1 MEDMD
6 LNRISEQGNS
16 EMEQIEFDLE
26 QSSPNMDQI
35 EFKLDNV
42 DTVKVV
48 DYPEENM
55 MPLDADTEPMP
66 EFSETEESSLELQAD
81 DLVVEETAAETVE
94 VCAVVEENP
103 AESVDV
109 ATEVVEANSVQ
120 EPSEPTAELEDID
133 SAPEMSAEELGVF
146 VTELETS
153 MSELGDFVDKMNQIV
168 NDEDSG
174 ADDDSEDVSTKN
186 RSQGVQ
192 RTVLSYM
199 HDIAFGMVAILLL
212 FMIVFRVV
220 VVSGP
225 SMQQTLQHGDCL
237 VLLNS
242 VFYRNPKVGDIVVA
256 TKSSYKD
263 GEPIIKRVIAT
274 EGQTVDIDFEKGIVY
289 VDGVALDEPYTNS
302 PTNLYEGV
310 SFPLTVNE
318 NCVFVMG
325 DNRNDS
331 KDSRSVEIGQ
341 IDRRELLGKALF
353 LVIPGVTGGV
363 GEREFDRIGAL
374 W

>member
-1 MEDMD
+1 MEEKDLSEINEQENLDVVEQVAPEEDMQD
-6 LNRISEQGNS
+6 LN
-16 EMEQIEFDLE
+16 
-26 QSSPNMDQI
+26 
-35 EFKLDNV
+35 V
-42 DTVKVV
+42 
-48 DYPEENM
+48 
-55 MPLDADTEPMP
+55 
-66 EFSETEESSLELQAD
+66 
-81 DLVVEETAAETVE
+81 
-94 VCAVVEENP
+94 
-103 AESVDV
+103 
-109 ATEVVEANSVQ
+109 
-120 EPSEPTAELEDID
+120 SEPETCDI
-133 SAPEMSAEELGVF
+133 
-146 VTELETS
+146 T
-153 MSELGDFVDKMNQIV
+153 
-168 NDEDSG
+168 
-174 ADDDSEDVSTKN
+174 DDSENVQEFSADELEAFVGNLENSVNELGEFVDEMNKIANSEDDPEALESDEEKN
-186 RSQGVQ
+186 KARQGMQ
-192 RTVLSYM
+192 KTILSYL

-237 VLLNS
+237 VLLNN
-242 VFYRNPKVGDIVVA
+242 VFYREPKVGDIVVA

-274 EGQTVDIDFEKGIVY
+274 EGQTVNIDFEKGIVY
-289 VDGVALDEPYTNS
+289 VDGVALVEPYVNT

-310 SFPLTVNE
+310 SFPLTVKE

-331 KDSRSVEIGQ
+331 KDSRSSEIGQ

-353 LVIPGVTGGV
+353 LVIPGVTDGV

>member
-1 MEDMD
+1 MD
-6 LNRISEQGNS
+6 EKDLPELNR
-16 EMEQIEFDLE
+16 
-26 QSSPNMDQI
+26 
-35 EFKLDNV
+35 
-42 DTVKVV
+42 
-48 DYPEENM
+48 
-55 MPLDADTEPMP
+55 
-66 EFSETEESSLELQAD
+66 
-81 DLVVEETAAETVE
+81 
-94 VCAVVEENP
+94 
-103 AESVDV
+103 
-109 ATEVVEANSVQ
+109 Q
-120 EPSEPTAELEDID
+120 EGLEDIPKAVEQELD
-133 SAPEMSAEELGVF
+133 DTSAPDVCDAFDKIENVQLLSADELTALVG
-146 VTELETS
+146 TLENS
-153 MSELGDFVDKMNQIV
+153 ANELGDIVEEMNVIA
-168 NDEDSG
+168 NEDAS
-174 ADDDSEDVSTKN
+174 DSQELAEE
-186 RSQGVQ
+186 QGKARQ
-192 RTVLSYM
+192 SMQKTILSYL

-242 VFYRNPKVGDIVVA
+242 VFYREPRVGDIVVA

-274 EGQTVDIDFEKGIVY
+274 EGQVVDIDFEKGIVY
-289 VDGVALDEPYTNS
+289 VDGNALIEPYVNT

-310 SFPLTVNE
+310 SFPLTVKE

-331 KDSRSVEIGQ
+331 KDSRSIEIGQ

-353 LVIPGVTGGV
+353 LVIPGVTESV
-363 GEREFDRIGAL
+363 GEREFDRIGVL